1 MNLSKAIDIIKTEKE
16 AVESYLSNGNGN
28 IHDKEF
34 VEAVDVI
41 TEFVDRCVAL
51 LMR

>member
-1 MNLSKAIDIIKTEKE
+1 MNLSKAIDILKTEKN
-16 AVESYLSNGNGN
+16 AVESYLINGNGN